1 LRAAGRVCSVS
12 PRIWAPCSSAF
23 PRYLSSSNPLLATIG
38 IRREDKNRWER
49 RVPLSPDHVQTL
61 VEQGI
66 DVVVQPSSLRI
77 FDNEAYADAGATVKE
92 DLSDADCILAVKE
105 VPEELLIGNKTY
117 MFFSHTIKAQHKNMP
132 MLDTI
137 LAKNIR
143 LIDYERIVN
152 SAGQRLVRFG
162 RYAGIAGMIDCLRA
176 LGNRLL
182 FLKHSTPFL
191 HLGYTHMY
199 ANLEAAKQAVSAIGE
214 EILLKGVPKDLSPMI
229 FVFTG
234 GEGSCS
240 KGAREIFELL
250 PHKYVT
256 PEELP
261 ALMKSKEPGHRFR
274 VYGCKVGSADYMVP
288 KDKNQKYNRAEYYAN
303 PENYECNFAS
313 KIAPYASVIVNNT
326 YWDEQFPRLIDRNQM
341 KELWRKRSKG
351 RLLAI
356 ADISCDVNGSIES
369 MAKTSNI
376 DEPVFVFD
384 PATNKT
390 SESIDSPGVLF
401 LAVDNLPTELPKEA
415 SCYFGDL
422 LMPYLP
428 AIVNSDKDI
437 PYPEMEKQL
446 PPEVY
451 PAVVT
456 ANGSLTSPYE
466 YISELRSRNDS
477 KVNKILVLGSGYVT
491 PGLVSLLAQD
501 SRNHIT
507 IASDSL
513 EEAQKLAKIAN
524 IRAVELDVLKEEKR
538 TEAFISAS
546 DVVISVLPQFFHV
559 QVAKLCIQYK
569 RDMVT
574 ASYIKPEMRALDK
587 EAKEAGIV
595 ILNEIGLDPGI
606 DHMSAL
612 KMIADIKQKN
622 GKVVHFRSTCG
633 GLPAPEYADNPFY
646 YKFSWSPRGVLE
658 AGKNPAKFLE
668 NGETVSVPG
677 NDLFKSVKHV
687 DIHPCFSMEV
697 LPNRDSTSYIEEYGL
712 ESASTVFRGTLR
724 YKGYSTLMWA
734 VKKLGLLSSE
744 TDPNLDPNRPKY
756 SNWPEFLAAMLN
768 VEKANLKSAIV
779 EHVRSGDDTLENY
792 ENEYYQNRLVRSFEW
807 LGLFD
812 ESTEFQPNSTPIDTL
827 CNLLM
832 DRLVFERQ
840 ERDMILLQHE
850 LDVEW
855 EGGKKEKLKSTLIAF
870 GDAAG
875 GETAMAKTVGYPLGI
890 AAELIANKKIS
901 SKGVIGP
908 VSPEIYLPILGQLKN
923 RGLWFVETT

>member
-1 LRAAGRVCSVS
+1 VACPSLRSRVSCSPYFRCIS
-12 PRIWAPCSSAF
+12 TT
-23 PRYLSSSNPLLATIG
+23 NPLLATIG

-61 VEQGI
+61 VDQGI

-77 FDNEAYADAGATVKE
+77 FDNDSYSEAGAVVKE
-92 DLSDADCILAVKE
+92 DISDADVILAVKE
-105 VPEELLIGNKTY
+105 VPEELLIPNKTY
-117 MFFSHTIKAQHKNMP
+117 MFFSHTIKAQRANMP

-137 LAKNIR
+137 ISKNIR

-162 RYAGIAGMIDCLRA
+162 RYAGVAGMIDSLRA

-182 FLKHSTPFL
+182 HLKFSTPFL

-199 ANLEAAKQAVSAIGE
+199 ASEEAAKQAVKAIGE
-214 EILLKGVPKDLSPMI
+214 EILLKGVPKELGPMV

-234 GEGSCS
+234 GEGSCA

-261 ALMKSKEPGHRFR
+261 SLLKSKDPGHRFR
-274 VYGCKVGSADYMVP
+274 LYGCKVGSADYMVP
-288 KDKNQKYNRAEYYAN
+288 KDPNMRYNRTDYYTN

-326 YWDEQFPRLIDRNQM
+326 YWDQQFPRLITRQQM
-341 KELWRKRSKG
+341 KDLWRKRSKG
-351 RLLAI
+351 RLLAV

-369 MAKTSNI
+369 MAKTTNV

-384 PATNKT
+384 PATNNI
-390 SESIDSPGVLF
+390 SDSIDASGILF

-415 SCYFGDL
+415 SCYFGNL

-428 AIVNSDKDI
+428 QILKLQPNISYEEMSDA
-437 PYPEMEKQL
+437 L

-451 PAVVT
+451 PAVIT
-456 ANGSLTSPYE
+456 ANGQLTPPYE
-466 YISELRSRNDS
+466 YINSLRKQHESL
-477 KVNKILVLGSGYVT
+477 VNKILVLGAGYVT
-491 PGLVSLLAQD
+491 PGLISLLSQD

-524 IRAVELDVLKEEKR
+524 IKAIELDVLKEGKR
-538 TEAFISAS
+538 TESYIAGS

-559 QVAKLCIQYK
+559 EIAKMCIKHK

-574 ASYIKPEMRALDK
+574 ASYIKPAMQELDQA
-587 EAKEAGIV
+587 AKDAGIV

-612 KMIADIKQKN
+612 KMINEIKEKK
-622 GKVVHFRSTCG
+622 GKVMHFRSTCG

-658 AGKNPAKFLE
+658 AGKNAAKYLE
-668 NGETVSVPG
+668 NGEVIDVPG
-677 NDLFKSVKHV
+677 NDLFKHV
-687 DIHPCFSMEV
+687 NNTEIHPCFSMEV
-697 LPNRDSTSYIEEYGL
+697 LPNRDSTSYIKTYGL
-712 ESASTVFRGTLR
+712 DDAATVFRGTLR

-744 TDPNLDPNRPKY
+744 TDPNLDPTRPKY
-756 SNWPEFLAAMLN
+756 SNWPEYLCAMLN
-768 VEKANLKSAIV
+768 VSRENLKTAIV
-779 EHVRSGDDTLENY
+779 DHVRSGDDTLPKY
-792 ENEYYQNRLVRSFEW
+792 ELEYYQKRLVRSFEW

-812 ESTEFQPNSTPIDTL
+812 ETTEFNPNSTAIDTL

-855 EGGKKEKLKSTLIAF
+855 EGGQQEKLKSTLIAF

-890 AAELIANKKIS
+890 AAELIANKKITS
-901 SKGVIGP
+901 RGVIGP
-908 VSPEIYLPILGQLKN
+908 TTPEIYIPILGQLKS
-923 RGLWFVETT
+923 RGLWFVETS